1 LTALIKRAKK
11 AERLFT
17 IVVIV
22 IWAIAFG
29 IYFVNKPDPSL
40 LGLSTAYVYSL
51 LWWVVAILAFIA
63 YAVYDL
69 SKGG

>member
-1 LTALIKRAKK
+1 MIALIKRAKK

>member
-1 LTALIKRAKK
+1 MLKK

-63 YAVYDL
+63 YAIYDL

>member
-1 LTALIKRAKK
+1 LTALIKPAKK

-40 LGLSTAYVYSL
+40 LGLSTAYAYSL
-51 LWWVVAILAFIA
+51 LWWVAAILAFIA
-63 YAVYDL
+63 YTVYDL
-69 SKGG
+69 SKGD

>member
-1 LTALIKRAKK
+1 MTALIKPAKK

-17 IVVIV
+17 IAVIV

-40 LGLSTAYVYSL
+40 LGLSTAYAYSL

-63 YAVYDL
+63 YAIYDL

>member
-1 LTALIKRAKK
+1 LTALTKPAKK

-17 IVVIV
+17 IAVIV

-40 LGLSTAYVYSL
+40 LGLSTAYAYSL

-63 YAVYDL
+63 YAIYDL

>member
-1 LTALIKRAKK
+1 MTALIKPAKK

-17 IVVIV
+17 IAVIV

-40 LGLSTAYVYSL
+40 LGLSTAYAYSL
-51 LWWVVAILAFIA
+51 LWWVAAILAFIA
-63 YAVYDL
+63 YAIYDL

>member
-1 LTALIKRAKK
+1 MTALTKPAKK

-17 IVVIV
+17 IAVIV

-40 LGLSTAYVYSL
+40 LGLSTAYAYSL

-63 YAVYDL
+63 YAIYDL

>member
-1 LTALIKRAKK
+1 LTALIKPAKK

-17 IVVIV
+17 IAVIV

-40 LGLSTAYVYSL
+40 LGLSTAYAYSL

-63 YAVYDL
+63 YAIYDL

>member
-1 LTALIKRAKK
+1 LTALTKPAKK

-40 LGLSTAYVYSL
+40 LGLSTAYAYSL